1 MSLNFSLF
9 HVNLYAIYQGKWYA
23 LKTSMDTEII
33 TSKEI
38 NKAIFALKQG
48 IPIVFP
54 TETVYGL
61 GASIWMPEAIEKIF
75 AIKGRP
81 ADNPLIVH
89 ISSMEEVFLLGDSLP
104 PLFFL
109 LAEKFW
115 PGPLTL
121 VVKKHPSVPSIVCG
135 GLDSIAIRYPS
146 NLIARELISQ
156 VGPMAAP
163 SANISGRPSPTS
175 ALDVLEDL
183 NGKIPWIIDEGASLI
198 GIESTVVS
206 LLGER
211 PVLLRPGFLN
221 KETIEEAVGEKI
233 LESVKDTPIL
243 SPGMKYRH
251 YAPRA
256 KVRLVYD
263 PRDLKGDY
271 ILSTEPSLGMH
282 LLNEQTLYAELRKAD
297 REGVSE
303 IEIDCSSSLLKN
315 SALMNRIIKASG
327 G

>member
-1 MSLNFSLF
+1 M
-9 HVNLYAIYQGKWYA
+9 Y
-23 LKTSMDTEII
+23 TEII
-33 TSKEI
+33 TLKEI
-38 NKAIFALKQG
+38 SKAIFALRQG

-61 GASIWMPEAIEKIF
+61 GASIWLPEAIEKIF

-81 ADNPLIVH
+81 GDNPLIVH
-89 ISSMEEVFLLGDSLP
+89 ISGIEEAFLVGEDLP

-121 VVKKHPSVPSIVCG
+121 VVKKHHSVPSIVCG
-135 GLDSIAIRYPS
+135 GLDSVAIRSPS

-156 VGPMAAP
+156 AGPLAAP

-183 NGKIPWIIDEGASLI
+183 EGKVPWIIDGGASLI
-198 GIESTVVS
+198 GIESTVIS
-206 LLGER
+206 LLGKQ
-211 PVLLRPGFLN
+211 PVLLRPGLLT
-221 KETIEEAVGEKI
+221 KEMIEEAIGEPI
-233 LESVKDTPIL
+233 LEAEKDTPIL
-243 SPGMKYRH
+243 APGMKYRH

-256 KVRLVYD
+256 KMRLVYNANE
-263 PRDLKGDY
+263 LKGSY
-271 ILSTEPSLGMH
+271 ILSAEPSEGMH
-282 LLNEQTLYAELRKAD
+282 LLSEQTLYAELRKAD
-297 REGVSE
+297 RLGISE

-315 SALMNRIIKASG
+315 SALMNRIMKATG